1 VGSGLKSSVVDVTT
15 TPSRR
20 PKTRERIL
28 EAAFDV
34 IAEEGLSGFTMT
46 EVERRVGLA
55 VGTGSI
61 YRHFPSKE
69 ALLKAAVER
78 EVSRNRT
85 VTHEARSAVQ
95 QLPDPLERRTKVYKQ
110 MLDDLRRF
118 DRVFGLMLSQGDR
131 VPELREA
138 IRAAVQPNPTDI
150 VDEGQGLHAIAMAA
164 LGGYHL
170 FSIMQGHPFNG
181 VEEDEFVEMLAQ
193 MKHPDNRKS
202 ESATKKQG
210 RRAAS

>member
-1 VGSGLKSSVVDVTT
+1 VIVTT
-15 TPSRR
+15 KPARR

-28 EAAFDV
+28 DAAFDV

-85 VTHEARSAVQ
+85 VTHEARSAAQ
-95 QLPDPLERRTKVYKQ
+95 QVPDPLERSAKVYKQ

-118 DRVFGLMLSQGDR
+118 DRLFGLMLSQGDR

-138 IRAAVQPNPTDI
+138 IRAAVQPRETDATPEEQA
-150 VDEGQGLHAIAMAA
+150 VHAVAMAA

-170 FSIMQGHPFNG
+170 FSIMQGHPFDG
-181 VEEDEFVEMLAQ
+181 IDESEFVQMLAR
-193 MKHPDNRKS
+193 MNYPDTGKPAS
-202 ESATKKQG
+202 VGKKTS

>member
-1 VGSGLKSSVVDVTT
+1 VVVTT
-15 TPSRR
+15 KPPRR

-28 EAAFDV
+28 DAAFDV

-85 VTHEARSAVQ
+85 VTHEARSAAQ
-95 QLPDPLERRTKVYKQ
+95 QVPDPLERSAKVYKQ

-118 DRVFGLMLSQGDR
+118 DRLFGLMLSQGDR

-138 IRAAVQPNPTDI
+138 IRAAVQPRETDATPEEQA
-150 VDEGQGLHAIAMAA
+150 VHAVSMAA

-170 FSIMQGHPFNG
+170 FTIMQGHPFDG
-181 VEEDEFVEMLAQ
+181 IDEDEFVQMLAR
-193 MKHPDNRKS
+193 MKYPDTGKAAS
-202 ESATKKQG
+202 VGKKTS

>member
-1 VGSGLKSSVVDVTT
+1 VIVTT
-15 TPSRR
+15 KPAGR

-28 EAAFDV
+28 DAAFDV

-85 VTHEARSAVQ
+85 VTHEARSAAQ
-95 QLPDPLERRTKVYKQ
+95 QVTDPLERSAKVYKQ

-118 DRVFGLMLSQGDR
+118 DRLFGLMLSQGDR

-138 IRAAVQPNPTDI
+138 IRAAVQPRENDATPEEQA
-150 VDEGQGLHAIAMAA
+150 VHAVAMAA

-170 FSIMQGHPFNG
+170 FSIMQGHPFDG
-181 VEEDEFVEMLAQ
+181 IDEGEFVQMLAR
-193 MKHPDNRKS
+193 MKYPDTGKPAS
-202 ESATKKQG
+202 VGKKTS